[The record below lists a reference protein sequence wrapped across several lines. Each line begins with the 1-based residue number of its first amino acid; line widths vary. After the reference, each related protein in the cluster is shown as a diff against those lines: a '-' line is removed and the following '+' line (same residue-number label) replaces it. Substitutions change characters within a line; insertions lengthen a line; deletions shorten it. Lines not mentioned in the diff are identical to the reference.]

1 MSTPQRILLTG
12 PPGCGKTT
20 AILRTVPLLRA
31 GAVGFYTD
39 EVRSGAGGRG
49 GRGARVGFD
58 VVTLEG
64 RRGVLARAGAAG
76 PRLGRY
82 GVDVVSFE
90 AVGVRALAAGL
101 GRGGTVLV
109 MDELGKMEF
118 LSSAFV
124 DLVDEVFASAHPVL
138 GTILFKPHPVADRI
152 RARADVRIVEVT
164 RGNRD
169 GLPEQLSNSLSS
181 SS

>member
-20 AILRTVPLLRA
+20 AILRTVPLLGA
-31 GAVGFYTD
+31 GAAGFYTE
-39 EVRSGAGGRG
+39 EVRSGAR
-49 GRGARVGFD
+49 GRGARAGFD

-64 RRGVLARAGAAG
+64 RRGALARAGAAG
-76 PRLGRY
+76 PRVGRY
-82 GVDVVSFE
+82 GVDVASFE

-109 MDELGKMEF
+109 VDELGKMEF

-124 DLVDEVFASAHPVL
+124 DLLDEVFASAHPVL
-138 GTILFKPHPVADRI
+138 GTILSKPHPVADRI

-164 RGNRD
+164 PGNRD
-169 GLPEQLSNSLSS
+169 GLPGQLADSLSS
-181 SS
+181 S